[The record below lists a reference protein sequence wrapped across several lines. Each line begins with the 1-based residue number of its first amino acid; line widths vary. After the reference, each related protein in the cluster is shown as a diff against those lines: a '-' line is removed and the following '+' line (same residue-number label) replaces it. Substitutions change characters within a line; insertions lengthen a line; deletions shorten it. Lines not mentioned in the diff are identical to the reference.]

1 MANILLR
8 VFRRLSPRSG
18 SLLSLFLYALWFFVF
33 KGGARSTY
41 IIKITCNWLQEILK
55 SIKNKQFPSLEKV
68 KKINELLKDIVRT
81 PFEGLGKPEALKHKY
96 AGFWSR
102 RIDEEHRLIYR
113 FNQDEI
119 QIVKCRHH
127 YD

>member
-1 MANILLR
+1 MIYIF
-8 VFRRLSPRSG
+8 VDESWDDY
-18 SLLSLFLYALWFFVF
+18 LYWQQHD
-33 KGGARSTY
+33 K
-41 IIKITCNWLQEILK
+41 K
-55 SIKNKQFPSLEKV
+55 KV
-68 KKINELLKDIVRT
+68 TKINELLKDIAGT

-102 RIDEEHRLIYR
+102 RIDDEHRLIYR

-119 QIVKCRHH
+119 QIVKCHHH